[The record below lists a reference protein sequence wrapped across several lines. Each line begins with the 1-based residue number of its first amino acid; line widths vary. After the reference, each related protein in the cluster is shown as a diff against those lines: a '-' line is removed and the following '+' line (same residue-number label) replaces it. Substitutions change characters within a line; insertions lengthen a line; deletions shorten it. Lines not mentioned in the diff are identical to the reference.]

1 MLRLLPALMNF
12 RLICFHGLARTAF
25 RYQLSCMSVCSRAS
39 CRAVRTALRF
49 LMLGVL
55 LSASSSVALFLVR
68 LPSRL
73 SLGAFACLVC
83 VCSLWVVALL
93 AFFRSTL
100 L

>member
-1 MLRLLPALMNF
+1 MNF

-55 LSASSSVALFLVR
+55 LSASNCVALFLVR
-68 LPSRL
+68 LLSRL
-73 SLGAFACLVC
+73 SLVAFACLVY
-83 VCSLWVVALL
+83 VGSLWVVALL
-93 AFFRSTL
+93 AFSRSTL